1 MRRLPRAFALLSSLG
16 AAAFALTADAQ
27 AQPQKSDAGQ
37 ERPEKSADGL
47 LKPDQLEALVA
58 PIALYPDPLLAQVLM
73 ACTYPLEVVQA
84 ARWSKANPKVTGKEL
99 EDAML
104 KQPWDPSVKS
114 MCSIPDTL
122 AMMNEHLEWT
132 QDLGDAFL
140 AQQGDVMDAVQA
152 LRAKAVAAGNL
163 KSSKELT
170 VTTEK
175 PQAPPADAGVVVQ
188 PAAQQ
193 QQVIVIQPANPQV
206 VYVPQYNPVVVYGAW
221 PYPAYP
227 PYPVYPPGYVAA
239 TAAISFGV
247 GLAIGAAMWG
257 NCSWGYHGHSNV
269 NINVNNYNRVNHT
282 NISNN
287 GNRNANWNH
296 ASQHR
301 QGVGY
306 KDSASQKR
314 YGGGNSPSAGTRES
328 YRGRGDT
335 GSGGGPCSGQRP
347 AGGARSGWPECSTTA
362 RWWSAEQVARVPRNG
377 PLVERR
383 SRRPECSATARW
395 WAELVARVQHNGP
408 AGGAGGPSAAQR
420 PATGGSSSNRGG
432 GSAFQG
438 MNNGSQARAASSAEA
453 TRVWAAAD
461 AGAVGDGAARR
472 GDECLPFDRQHA
484 ARRWRRLWSLA
495 WHTLGRRNT
504 SPRPTRR
511 CRRWWRLP
519 RAARTPRC
527 WR

>member
-1 MRRLPRAFALLSSLG
+1 VSIPLAAG
-16 AAAFALTADAQ
+16 A
-27 AQPQKSDAGQ
+27 Q

-58 PIALYPDPLLAQVLM
+58 PIALYPDPLLAQVWM
-73 ACTYPLEVVQA
+73 ASTYPLEIVQA

-104 KQPWDPSVKS
+104 KQSWEPSVKS

-140 AQQGDVMDAVQA
+140 AQQEDVMDAVQA

-247 GLAIGAAMWG
+247 GLAVGAAMWG
-257 NCSWGYHGHSNV
+257 NCSWGYHGHSSV

-282 NISNN
+282 NISN
-287 GNRNANWNH
+287 GNRNTANWNH

-314 YGGGNSPSAGTRES
+314 YGGGNSPSAGTRDA
-328 YRGRGDT
+328 YRGHGGT
-335 GSGGGPCSGQRP
+335 GSGGRPSAGTTPAQRPAGGGNTPGAAQRPAGGGSSPSAAQRP
-347 AGGARSGWPECSTTA
+347 AGGAGGA
-362 RWWSAEQVARVPRNG
+362 SAAQR
-377 PLVERR
+377 
-383 SRRPECSATARW
+383 
-395 WAELVARVQHNGP
+395 P
-408 AGGAGGPSAAQR
+408 AGGAGGASAAQR
-420 PATGGSSSNRGG
+420 PATGGSASQRGG

-438 MNNGSQARAASSAEA
+438 MNNGSQARAASS
-453 TRVWAAAD
+453 
-461 AGAVGDGAARR
+461 R
-472 GDECLPFDRQHA
+472 GNASMGGGRGGGG
-484 ARRWRRLWSLA
+484 
-495 WHTLGRRNT
+495 GRR
-504 SPRPTRR
+504 R
-511 CRRWWRLP
+511 
-519 RAARTPRC
+519 
-527 WR
+527 